1 MAGRVIFAFVKI
13 IGRLGIRARLAL
25 VLTVSAL
32 LGALVLVSVMRPIY
46 ESLLPRQAA
55 NRLLSLARLASVT
68 APDDA
73 GQWDEWARQ
82 LPAVVPE
89 LHAFILSCEPGEERF
104 FEQCNALD
112 LNSDHAAQ
120 AFSDGEL
127 LARTTVVEGGD
138 KSLGWQALSV
148 LQDKTGKRGLL
159 ILTEREQAR
168 SFTRFS
174 WGLASLYG
182 VLVLIIAWLG
192 GFLAG
197 YFLVIR
203 PVASA
208 ARNALKSDSAMAQAS
223 DLDIIQ
229 TVLKSSMGVEKELS
243 NKLMRQEIRIREMQS
258 DLKGAQAGL
267 LRAEKLASVGQLAAG
282 IAHEIGNPIG
292 IILGLS
298 EILKDGCEP
307 EEAKV
312 YANQIHAAT
321 LRVHGTLR
329 DLLSFARPAK
339 EEGAVA
345 DVKEVVEQTLSLLAS
360 NRLFNHLNISK
371 SYDSKLHLAE
381 IKPSQLQQV
390 LVNLLLNAAHATDGK
405 GSIEIELKNS
415 DQLVEIRISD
425 DGPGI
430 EEKDLDR
437 IFDPFYSTKPQG
449 EGTGLGL
456 SICAQIVEVYGGDI
470 KVESSPGNGAV
481 FTIKLWSIE
490 DSDSQPN

>member
-1 MAGRVIFAFVKI
+1 
-13 IGRLGIRARLAL
+13 
-25 VLTVSAL
+25 
-32 LGALVLVSVMRPIY
+32 
-46 ESLLPRQAA
+46 
-55 NRLLSLARLASVT
+55 
-68 APDDA
+68 
-73 GQWDEWARQ
+73 
-82 LPAVVPE
+82 
-89 LHAFILSCEPGEERF
+89 
-104 FEQCNALD
+104 
-112 LNSDHAAQ
+112 
-120 AFSDGEL
+120 
-127 LARTTVVEGGD
+127 
-138 KSLGWQALSV
+138 LGWQALSV

-159 ILTEREQAR
+159 ILAEREQAR

-307 EEAKV
+307 EEVKV
-312 YANQIHAAT
+312 YAN
-321 LRVHGTLR
+321 
-329 DLLSFARPAK
+329 
-339 EEGAVA
+339 
-345 DVKEVVEQTLSLLAS
+345 
-360 NRLFNHLNISK
+360 
-371 SYDSKLHLAE
+371 
-381 IKPSQLQQV
+381 
-390 LVNLLLNAAHATDGK
+390 
-405 GSIEIELKNS
+405 
-415 DQLVEIRISD
+415 
-425 DGPGI
+425 
-430 EEKDLDR
+430 
-437 IFDPFYSTKPQG
+437 
-449 EGTGLGL
+449 
-456 SICAQIVEVYGGDI
+456 
-470 KVESSPGNGAV
+470 
-481 FTIKLWSIE
+481 
-490 DSDSQPN
+490 